1 MQTLHASKC
10 GLSTAQLPSSIL
22 DVIDSLTK
30 AGYEAYIV
38 GGGVR
43 DLMLGLNPKDFDAV
57 TNATPNQVKEVF
69 GRRCRIIGRRFE
81 LAHVYSG
88 RELIEV
94 ATFRAPPK
102 KAVTS
107 AAGMIL
113 RDNNWGTIE
122 EDFVRRDFSINAMY
136 YQPRKGEVLDF
147 CDAITDIKE
156 KTLRLLGDPALR
168 FEEDPVRMLRTL
180 RFSAKLNFRIDPTI
194 LKVFTPE
201 MTELLRDVSPHR
213 LYDESQKLFTMGH
226 LHRVMPML
234 IEFGIWQQLFAEI
247 PPVITTFMERAAKN
261 TDQRIQIGKTINPAF
276 FYAVLLWKP
285 FLERCEEHLARG
297 MVPAEARAQAGLD
310 VLKRQATRTIIPR
323 FAETFIREV
332 WEMQT
337 RLLNPK
343 PQQIAALSNHAR
355 FRAGF
360 DFLLLREKSGDETAQ
375 GMGSWWDAYQTM
387 SADEKERA
395 ISQYNR
401 QRAKIRR
408 KATTETVVEE
418 PKQVSAEIEPL
429 VKESETR
436 TRRPRKTSSERDG
449 RERNDP
455 RGRNDSRSRNDT
467 RGVSNAR
474 VQSNPNEINADHP
487 IMKRRRVQR
496 DLTQVVFGPT
506 K

>member
-1 MQTLHASKC
+1 MQTLRASKC
-10 GLSTAQLPSSIL
+10 GLSTAQLPASIL
-22 DVIDSLTK
+22 DVIDALTK

-43 DLMLGLNPKDFDAV
+43 DLMLGLNPKDYDAV
-57 TNATPNQVKEVF
+57 TNATPSQIKEVF

-113 RDNNWGTIE
+113 RDNNWGSIE
-122 EDFVRRDFSINAMY
+122 QDFSRRDFSINALY
-136 YQPRKGEVLDF
+136 YQPRKGVVLDF
-147 CDAITDIKE
+147 CHAVEDVQSR
-156 KTLRLLGDPALR
+156 TLRLLGDPQLR
-168 FEEDPVRMLRTL
+168 FEEDPVRMLRAL
-180 RFSAKLNFRIDPTI
+180 RFSAKLKFSIDPKI
-194 LKVFTPE
+194 LEIFTPE
-201 MTELLRDVSPHR
+201 RTQLLRDVSPHR

-226 LHRVMPML
+226 LYQVLPML
-234 IEFGIWQQLFAEI
+234 IDFGIWRQLFAEI
-247 PPVITTFMERAAKN
+247 RPEITPFIERAAKN

-285 FLERCEEHLARG
+285 FLERCDFYLQKG
-297 MVPAEARAQAGLD
+297 VVPAEARAQAGLD
-310 VLKRQATRTIIPR
+310 VLKRQATRTVIPR

-343 PQQIAALSNHAR
+343 PQQIEALSNHAR

-360 DFLLLREKSGDETAQ
+360 DFLLLREKSGDNTTQ
-375 GMGSWWDAYQTM
+375 SMGSWWDAYQLM
-387 SADEKERA
+387 SSDEKERA

-401 QRAKIRR
+401 QRAKTRR
-408 KATTETVVEE
+408 KAAQEE
-418 PKQVSAEIEPL
+418 PAETKVAIEIEPL
-429 VKESETR
+429 VQEQEPRS
-436 TRRPRKTSSERDG
+436 RRSRKTKTTETTSRTSTQDTSEL
-449 RERNDP
+449 
-455 RGRNDSRSRNDT
+455 SH
-467 RGVSNAR
+467 
-474 VQSNPNEINADHP
+474 DHP
-487 IMKRRRVQR
+487 ILKRKRVKR
-496 DLTQVVFGPT
+496 DLSQVVFGPT
-506 K
+506 Q

>member
-1 MQTLHASKC
+1 LQTLRASKC
-10 GLSTAQLPSSIL
+10 GLSTAQLPSYIL
-22 DVIDSLTK
+22 DVIDALNK

-57 TNATPNQVKEVF
+57 TNATPAQVKEVF

-88 RELIEV
+88 RELVEV

-107 AAGMIL
+107 AQGMIL

-122 EDFVRRDFSINAMY
+122 QDFARRDFSINAMY
-136 YQPRKGEVLDF
+136 YQPRKGIVLDF
-147 CDAITDIKE
+147 CNAVDDIKH
-156 KTLRLLGDPALR
+156 KTLRLLGDPTLR

-180 RFSAKLNFRIDPTI
+180 RFAAKLNFNIDEAI
-194 LKVFTPE
+194 LDIFTPE
-201 MTELLRDVSPHR
+201 MTQLLRDVSPHR

-226 LHRVMPML
+226 LNRVLPML
-234 IEFGIWQQLFAEI
+234 IDFGIWRQLFAEI
-247 PPVITTFMERAAKN
+247 KPEITPFIERAATN
-261 TDQRIQIGKTINPAF
+261 TDQRISIGKTINPAF

-285 FLERCEEHLARG
+285 FLERCDFYLSKG
-297 MVPAEARAQAGLD
+297 IIPAEARAQAGLD

-343 PQQIAALSNHAR
+343 PQQIEALSGHAR

-375 GMGSWWDAYQTM
+375 GMGSWWDAYQQM
-387 SADEKERA
+387 GGDEKERA
-395 ISQYNR
+395 IAQYNR
-401 QRAKIRR
+401 QRAKSRR
-408 KATTETVVEE
+408 KATQEEHLEQRLAVQETT
-418 PKQVSAEIEPL
+418 EIEPL
-429 VKESETR
+429 VNEPEPRNRR
-436 TRRPRKTSSERDG
+436 TRKPKPAAEK
-449 RERNDP
+449 P
-455 RGRNDSRSRNDT
+455 
-467 RGVSNAR
+467 VSHAAA
-474 VQSNPNEINADHP
+474 SASGEIGPDHP
-487 IMKRRRVQR
+487 IMKRKRVQR
-496 DLTQVVFGPT
+496 DLSHYLYWLRQ
-506 K
+506 

>member
-1 MQTLHASKC
+1 MQTLRASKC
-10 GLSTAQLPSSIL
+10 GLSTAQLPSYIL
-22 DVIDSLTK
+22 DVIDALNK

-57 TNATPNQVKEVF
+57 TNATPAQVKEVF

-88 RELIEV
+88 RELVEV

-107 AAGMIL
+107 AQGMIL

-122 EDFVRRDFSINAMY
+122 QDFARRDFSINAMY
-136 YQPRKGEVLDF
+136 YQPRKGIVLDF
-147 CDAITDIKE
+147 CNAVDDIKH
-156 KTLRLLGDPALR
+156 KTLRLLGDPTLR

-180 RFSAKLNFRIDPTI
+180 RFAAKLNFNIDEAI
-194 LKVFTPE
+194 LDIFTPE
-201 MTELLRDVSPHR
+201 MTQLLRDVSPHR

-226 LHRVMPML
+226 LNRVLPML
-234 IEFGIWQQLFAEI
+234 IDFGIWRQLFAEI
-247 PPVITTFMERAAKN
+247 KPEITPFIERAATN
-261 TDQRIQIGKTINPAF
+261 TDQRILIGKTINPAF

-285 FLERCEEHLARG
+285 FLERCDFYLSKG
-297 MVPAEARAQAGLD
+297 IIPAEARAQAGLD

-343 PQQIAALSNHAR
+343 PQQIEALSGHAR

-375 GMGSWWDAYQTM
+375 GMGSWWDAYQQM
-387 SADEKERA
+387 GGDEKERA
-395 ISQYNR
+395 IAQYNR
-401 QRAKIRR
+401 QRAKSRR
-408 KATTETVVEE
+408 KATQEEHLEQRLAVQETT
-418 PKQVSAEIEPL
+418 EIEPL
-429 VKESETR
+429 VNEPEPRNRR
-436 TRRPRKTSSERDG
+436 TRKPKPAAEK
-449 RERNDP
+449 P
-455 RGRNDSRSRNDT
+455 
-467 RGVSNAR
+467 VSHAAA
-474 VQSNPNEINADHP
+474 SASGEIGPDHP
-487 IMKRRRVQR
+487 IMKRKRVQR
-496 DLTQVVFGPT
+496 DLSQVVFGPT
-506 K
+506 Q

>member
-1 MQTLHASKC
+1 MQTLRASKC
-10 GLSTAQLPSSIL
+10 GLSTAQLPSYIL
-22 DVIDSLTK
+22 DVIDALTK

-57 TNATPNQVKEVF
+57 TNATPAQVKEVF

-88 RELIEV
+88 RELVEV

-122 EDFVRRDFSINAMY
+122 QDFARRDFSINAMY
-136 YQPRKGEVLDF
+136 YQPRKGIVLDF
-147 CDAITDIKE
+147 CNAVDDIKH
-156 KTLRLLGDPALR
+156 KTLRLLGDPTLR

-180 RFSAKLNFRIDPTI
+180 RFAAKLNFSIDKAI
-194 LKVFTPE
+194 LDIFTPE
-201 MTELLRDVSPHR
+201 MTQLLRDVSPHR

-226 LHRVMPML
+226 LNRVMPML
-234 IEFGIWQQLFAEI
+234 IDFGIWRQLFADI
-247 PPVITTFMERAAKN
+247 KPNITAFIELAAKN
-261 TDQRIQIGKTINPAF
+261 TDQRISIGKTINPAF
-276 FYAVLLWKP
+276 FYAVLLWQP
-285 FLERCEEHLARG
+285 FLERCDFYLSKGA
-297 MVPAEARAQAGLD
+297 VPAEARAQAGLD
-310 VLKRQATRTIIPR
+310 VLKRQATRTVIPR

-343 PQQIAALSNHAR
+343 PQQIEALSGHAR

-375 GMGSWWDAYQTM
+375 GMGSWWEAYQQM
-387 SADEKERA
+387 GSDEKERA
-395 ISQYNR
+395 IAQYNR
-401 QRAKIRR
+401 QRAKSRR
-408 KATTETVVEE
+408 KASQEEHLEQRLAAHDVVT
-418 PKQVSAEIEPL
+418 EIEPL
-429 VKESETR
+429 VNEPE
-436 TRRPRKTSSERDG
+436 P
-449 RERNDP
+449 
-455 RGRNDSRSRNDT
+455 RSRRARKAKFENE
-467 RGVSNAR
+467 RSKPVSHVAA
-474 VQSNPNEINADHP
+474 SASGDIGADHP
-487 IMKRRRVQR
+487 ITKRKRVQR
-496 DLTQVVFGPT
+496 DLSQVIFGPT
-506 K
+506 Q

>member
-1 MQTLHASKC
+1 MQTLRASKC
-10 GLSTAQLPSSIL
+10 GLSTTQLPSSIL

-57 TNATPNQVKEVF
+57 TNATPAQVKEVF

-107 AAGMIL
+107 TSGMIL

-122 EDFVRRDFSINAMY
+122 QDFARRDFSINALY
-136 YQPRKGEVLDF
+136 YQPRKGIVLDF
-147 CDAITDIKE
+147 CDAISDIDHKS
-156 KTLRLLGDPALR
+156 LRLLGDPKQR

-180 RFSAKLNFRIDPTI
+180 RFAAKLNFDIDPQI
-194 LKVFTPE
+194 LKIFDVD
-201 MTELLRDVSPHR
+201 MTQLLRDVSPHR

-226 LHRVMPML
+226 LARVLPML
-234 IEFGIWQQLFAEI
+234 IEFDIWKQLFADI
-247 PPVITTFMERAAKN
+247 KPDISKFIERAAKN

-285 FLERCEEHLARG
+285 FLERCDFYLAKG
-297 MVPAEARAQAGLD
+297 IVPAEARAQAGLD
-310 VLKRQATRTIIPR
+310 VLKRQATRTVIPR

-332 WEMQT
+332 WEMQV

-343 PQQIAALSNHAR
+343 PQQIEALASHAR

-360 DFLLLREKSGDETAQ
+360 DFLLLREKSGDDSTQ
-375 GMGSWWDAYQTM
+375 GMGQWWDHYQ
-387 SADEKERA
+387 SLSSDEKETA

-401 QRAKIRR
+401 QRAKTRR
-408 KATTETVVEE
+408 KQNIEANESKDTT
-418 PKQVSAEIEPL
+418 AEIEPL
-429 VKESETR
+429 VNVPEA
-436 TRRPRKTSSERDG
+436 
-449 RERNDP
+449 
-455 RGRNDSRSRNDT
+455 RSR
-467 RGVSNAR
+467 RAR
-474 VQSNPNEINADHP
+474 REQPHSKDHVARSPESSTANLNTDHP
-487 IMKRRRVQR
+487 IMKRKRVQR
-496 DLTQVVFGPT
+496 DLSQVVFGPT
-506 K
+506 Q

>member
-1 MQTLHASKC
+1 MQTLRASKC

-22 DVIDSLTK
+22 DVIDALTK

-43 DLMLGLNPKDFDAV
+43 DLILGLNPKDFDAV
-57 TNATPNQVKEVF
+57 TNATPAQVKEVF

-81 LAHVYSG
+81 LAHVYAG

-107 AAGMIL
+107 ASGMIL

-122 EDFVRRDFSINAMY
+122 QDFVRRDFSINAMY
-136 YQPRKGEVLDF
+136 YQPRKGIVLDF
-147 CDAITDIKE
+147 CHAIDDIKN
-156 KTLRLLGDPALR
+156 KTLRLLGDPTLR

-180 RFSAKLNFRIDPTI
+180 RFAAKLNFNIAPEI
-194 LKVFTPE
+194 LEIFTPE
-201 MTELLRDVSPHR
+201 MTQLLRDISPHR

-226 LHRVMPML
+226 LNRVLPML
-234 IEFGIWQQLFAEI
+234 IDFGIWRQLFADI
-247 PPVITTFMERAAKN
+247 SPDISTFIERAAIN

-285 FLERCEEHLARG
+285 FLERCDFYLG
-297 MVPAEARAQAGLD
+297 KGVVPAEARAQAGLD

-343 PQQIAALSNHAR
+343 PQQIQALSTHAR

-360 DFLLLREKSGDETAQ
+360 DFLLLREKSGDDTTQ
-375 GMGSWWDAYQTM
+375 GMGLWWDAYQQM
-387 SADEKERA
+387 STDEKERA

-401 QRAKIRR
+401 QRAKSRR
-408 KATTETVVEE
+408 KATPEDVVETK
-418 PKQVSAEIEPL
+418 PVAAVTEIEPL
-429 VKESETR
+429 VNEPE
-436 TRRPRKTSSERDG
+436 PRSR
-449 RERNDP
+449 RERK
-455 RGRNDSRSRNDT
+455 SRAKSEKP
-467 RGVSNAR
+467 
-474 VQSNPNEINADHP
+474 VQNVAPGGSEIGYDHP
-487 IMKRRRVQR
+487 ILKRKRVKR
-496 DLTQVVFGPT
+496 DLSQVIFGPT
-506 K
+506 Q

>member
-1 MQTLHASKC
+1 MQTLRASKC
-10 GLSTAQLPSSIL
+10 GLSTTQLPASIL
-22 DVIDSLTK
+22 DVIDSLNK

-57 TNATPNQVKEVF
+57 TNATPAQVKEVF

-107 AAGMIL
+107 ASGMIL

-122 EDFVRRDFSINAMY
+122 QDFARRDFSINTLY
-136 YQPRKGEVLDF
+136 YQPRKGIVLDF
-147 CDAITDIKE
+147 CDAVSDVK
-156 KTLRLLGDPALR
+156 KRTLRLLGDPAQR
-168 FEEDPVRMLRTL
+168 FEEDPVRMLRAL
-180 RFSAKLNFRIDPTI
+180 RFAAKLNFDIDPEI
-194 LKVFTPE
+194 LKIFDVE
-201 MTELLRDVSPHR
+201 MTQLLRDVSPHR

-226 LHRVMPML
+226 LSRVLPML
-234 IEFGIWQQLFAEI
+234 IEFDIWRQLFADVKAEI
-247 PPVITTFMERAAKN
+247 TPFIERAAKN

-276 FYAVLLWKP
+276 FYAVLLWRS
-285 FLERCEEHLARG
+285 FLERSDFYLQKG
-297 MVPAEARAQAGLD
+297 IVPAEARAQAGLD
-310 VLKRQATRTIIPR
+310 VLKRQATRTVIPR

-343 PQQIAALSNHAR
+343 PQQIEALAGHAR

-360 DFLLLREKSGDETAQ
+360 DFLLLREKSGDSSTQ
-375 GMGSWWDAYQTM
+375 GMGEWWEHYQ
-387 SADEKERA
+387 SLNADQKEVV

-401 QRAKIRR
+401 QRAKTRR
-408 KATTETVVEE
+408 KVQQDAVEQKE
-418 PKQVSAEIEPL
+418 SAEIEPL
-429 VKESETR
+429 VDVPEPRS
-436 TRRPRKTSSERDG
+436 RRDRKTQNRSSSA
-449 RERNDP
+449 P
-455 RGRNDSRSRNDT
+455 QRNDSSQ
-467 RGVSNAR
+467 GSE
-474 VQSNPNEINADHP
+474 SHFGADHP
-487 IMKRRRVQR
+487 ILKRKRVTR
-496 DLTQVVFGPT
+496 DLAQVVFGPT
-506 K
+506 Q

>member
-1 MQTLHASKC
+1 MQTLRASKC
-10 GLSTAQLPSSIL
+10 GLSTTQLPASIL
-22 DVIDSLTK
+22 DVIDSLNK

-57 TNATPNQVKEVF
+57 TNATPAQVKEVF

-107 AAGMIL
+107 ASGMIL

-122 EDFVRRDFSINAMY
+122 QDFARRDFSINTLY
-136 YQPRKGEVLDF
+136 YQPRKGIVLDF
-147 CDAITDIKE
+147 CDAVSDVK
-156 KTLRLLGDPALR
+156 KRTLRLLGDPAQR
-168 FEEDPVRMLRTL
+168 FEEDPVRMLRAL
-180 RFSAKLNFRIDPTI
+180 RFAAKLNFDIDPEI
-194 LKVFTPE
+194 LKIFDVE
-201 MTELLRDVSPHR
+201 MTQLLRDVSPHR

-226 LHRVMPML
+226 LSRVLPML
-234 IEFGIWQQLFAEI
+234 IEFDIWRQLFADVKAEI
-247 PPVITTFMERAAKN
+247 TPFIERAAKN

-276 FYAVLLWKP
+276 FYAVLLWRS
-285 FLERCEEHLARG
+285 FLERSDFYLQKG
-297 MVPAEARAQAGLD
+297 IVPAEARAQAGLD
-310 VLKRQATRTIIPR
+310 VLKRQATRTVIPR

-343 PQQIAALSNHAR
+343 PQQIEALAAHAR

-360 DFLLLREKSGDETAQ
+360 DFLLLREKSGDPSTQ
-375 GMGSWWDAYQTM
+375 GMGEWWEHYQ
-387 SADEKERA
+387 SLNADQKEVV

-401 QRAKIRR
+401 QRAKTRR
-408 KATTETVVEE
+408 KVQQDTVEQKE
-418 PKQVSAEIEPL
+418 SAEIEPL
-429 VKESETR
+429 VDVPEPR
-436 TRRPRKTSSERDG
+436 NRRDRKTQTRSSSVPQ
-449 RERNDP
+449 RNESAQ
-455 RGRNDSRSRNDT
+455 GSESHF
-467 RGVSNAR
+467 G
-474 VQSNPNEINADHP
+474 ADHP
-487 IMKRRRVQR
+487 ILKRKRVKR
-496 DLTQVVFGPT
+496 DLAQVVFGPT
-506 K
+506 Q